1 MAAVTVYDHIRQ
13 NNVKTVLLALLFP
26 IVLTI
31 LIGIACLAAVALVRD
46 KDFLLNGIYLL
57 IRWFP
62 SLEANIT
69 GDNATFYAAMGYL
82 MYAIVPI
89 FAVSGLWMIVS
100 LMTGDKMMLGFA
112 GAEPLEKSDNP
123 TVYRLVENLA
133 IVAGLPMPRIY
144 VIDDDSL
151 NAFATGYSPKSA
163 SIALTSGIIEKLEPL
178 ELEGVIAHE
187 MAHIG
192 NRDIRLNMLII
203 TGLGVFA
210 FAADFIRLNMVF
222 KSSKD
227 NRNGLHLLIFFII
240 IALMIFNFV
249 FAPLI
254 HMAIS
259 RTREYAADATG
270 ALITRNPQALARAL
284 EKIRTDARVEVL
296 DKQPTMATACIA
308 DPTARSSEIAALSD
322 LSATHPPIEER
333 IKRLQAMGG
342 CRPK

>member
-13 NNVKTVLLALLFP
+13 NNIKTILLALLFP
-26 IVLTI
+26 VVLTI
-31 LIGIACLAAVALVRD
+31 LIGIACLLAVATVQD
-46 KDFLLNGIYLL
+46 KEFLLNGIYLL
-57 IRWFP
+57 LRWFP
-62 SLEANIT
+62 SLEASIT
-69 GDNATFYAAMGYL
+69 PDNATFFAAMGYL
-82 MYAIVPI
+82 TYAIVPI
-89 FAVSGLWMIVS
+89 FVVAGLWMIVS
-100 LMTGDKMMLGFA
+100 LATGDKMMLGFA

-123 TVYRLVENLA
+123 TVYRLVENVA
-133 IVAGLPMPRIY
+133 IAAGLPMPKVY
-144 VIDDDSL
+144 VIDDESL

-163 SIALTSGIIEKLEPL
+163 SIALTTGIIQKLEPI

-203 TGLGVFA
+203 TGLGIFA
-210 FAADFIRLNMVF
+210 FVADFIRLNWAF
-222 KSSKD
+222 RSSKND
-227 NRNGLHLLIFFII
+227 KNGLQVLLFFII
-240 IALMIFNFV
+240 IALLIFNFI

-284 EKIRTDARVEVL
+284 RKIQTDARVEVL

-308 DPTARSSEIAALSD
+308 DPTAKKHEIAALSD
-322 LSATHPPIEER
+322 LSSTHPPIEDR
-333 IKRLQAMGG
+333 IRRLQAMG
-342 CRPK
+342 